1 MTKKFLAAM
10 LASGTAAIA
19 IQAPVAQAQTQPAQQ
34 DYAIAPQD
42 LGAALRLYSRIS
54 GREVLAASS
63 LVMGKRNARVEGR
76 LTADAALSRLLAG
89 TGLIADIVD
98 GAIVVRAGNADG
110 GAPGS
115 TDAGG
120 DDAPANEAI
129 VVTGSRI
136 RGAGPTGSPVVTI
149 DREAIEK
156 SGYGSVQQM
165 LQSLPQAFMGGSNE
179 TTTGATTRNG
189 TGNDATLGS
198 SINLRG
204 LGTNST
210 LVLIDGARPALGGV
224 GGLFADISLIPM
236 TAVERIEV
244 LTDGASAIYGADA
257 VAGVVN
263 LRLRNRFEGAET
275 ILRAGTAD
283 GDMTE
288 VQVSQLLGKKWSRG
302 HVVLAYQYS
311 DRGSLA
317 ASERAFAREDLR
329 PFGGPDY
336 RSIYAS
342 PGTIRAA
349 NDQLFGIPA
358 GQDGRNLTAAELLPG
373 VQNRRDNRAETD
385 ILPRQRVHSLSAAGE
400 YEISDGLT
408 FRASVLGA
416 QRKYRKVSNVTALR
430 TARVPVT
437 NPFYVD
443 PIGTNQPVQVTY
455 NFVNDVG
462 SQINEGRVRALST
475 SAGLEQ
481 AVGEWRIQI
490 GGAYG
495 VQKGKARTLNQVN
508 SARLAV
514 ALADTNPATAFKVF
528 GDGTA
533 NDPATSDFIR
543 GGVETIDDF
552 KTWSA
557 ALRADG
563 PLMRLPAGDIRLAV
577 GAEYRREAYDYYR
590 ILDTSTLTPSAGFY
604 PGFPGPR
611 HVKSVYAEML
621 LPLFGPDNERPGL
634 RKLDLTLAGRI
645 EDYNQ
650 FGRTENPKFSLR
662 WEPAQGVALRG
673 SYGTSFRA
681 PQFDELIGP
690 ALSLY
695 TTAAVPDPASPT
707 GSSNV
712 LALFGYAP
720 DIQPE
725 KATTWT
731 AGVDIAPP
739 SLPGFKAALT
749 YFDVDYRDRIGT
761 LTEDYLR
768 FLTNRDVF
776 GGVVTDNPPLDL
788 VQYYYNQPTFTNP
801 LGIAPGQVVAILD
814 GQTRNL
820 AREHQKGIDFDIGY
834 ATDLAGGTLDMGVSG
849 THIFSIR
856 KQLSPRSVSSDFVG
870 LYASPVEWR
879 LRGRLGWSRGG
890 FSANGFVN
898 FTDGYT
904 NQVAV
909 PVERVASWTTVDV
922 TLTQRIGRSADTADG
937 RGLQLGLAVQ
947 NLFDRDPP
955 FVNNRSQTSALGY
968 DPEKASPIGRM
979 ISLQAVVR
987 W

>member
-1 MTKKFLAAM
+1 MNKSLLAAFLATGCAVGA
-10 LASGTAAIA
+10 LF
-19 IQAPVAQAQTQPAQQ
+19 PVTAQAQTEQREYDIAAQP
-34 DYAIAPQD
+34 
-42 LGAALRLYSRIS
+42 LGDALREYSEIS
-54 GREVLAASS
+54 GRQILFATDLVKGRRSTSVRGRMSS
-63 LVMGKRNARVEGR
+63 DR
-76 LTADAALSRLLAG
+76 ALSRLLAG
-89 TGLIADIVD
+89 SGLLPELVD
-98 GAIVVRAGNADG
+98 GALILRAGNGAAADNGSTESGADG
-110 GAPGS
+110 
-115 TDAGG
+115 
-120 DDAPANEAI
+120 AI

-156 SGYGSVQQM
+156 SGYGTVQQI

-189 TGNDATLGS
+189 TGNDSTLGS

-210 LVLIDGARPALGGV
+210 LVLIDGARPALGGT
-224 GGLFADISLIPM
+224 GGLLADISLIPM

-263 LRLRNRFEGAET
+263 VRLRNRFEGAET

-288 VQVSQLLGKKWSRG
+288 VQFSQLLGKKWSGG
-302 HVVLAYQYS
+302 HFVLAYQYS
-311 DRGSLA
+311 DRGALS
-317 ASERAFAREDLR
+317 ASERDFAREDLR

-349 NDQLFGIPA
+349 NGLLFGIPA
-358 GQDGRNLTAAELLPG
+358 GQNGRALTAAQLLPG
-373 VQNRRDNRAETD
+373 VQNRRDNRADTD
-385 ILPRQRVHSLSAAGE
+385 ILPRQRVHSLYAAGE
-400 YEISDGLT
+400 FDITDSLT
-408 FRASVLGA
+408 FRANVLAA
-416 QRKYRKVSNVTALR
+416 QRSFSRLSNVTSLR

-443 PIGTNQPVQVTY
+443 PIGTRQPVQVTY

-462 SQINEGRVRALST
+462 PQINNGRVRAIST
-475 SAGLEQ
+475 SAGLEKGL
-481 AVGEWRIQI
+481 GEWRVQF
-490 GGAYG
+490 GGSFG
-495 VQKGKARTLNQVN
+495 IQKGKAFSRNLVN

-514 ALADTNPATAFKVF
+514 ALADTNPATSFNVF

-533 NDPATSDFIR
+533 NNPATIDFIR
-543 GGVETIDDF
+543 GSVETIDDY

-557 ALRADG
+557 ALRGDG
-563 PLMRLPAGDIRLAV
+563 PLFSLPAGDVRLAI
-577 GAEYRREAYDYYR
+577 GAEYRRERYDYFR
-590 ILDTSTLTPSAGFY
+590 VLDSNTLVPVAAPY

-611 HVKSVYAEML
+611 HVKSIYAEL
-621 LPLFGPDNERPGL
+621 LVPVFGPDNAVPGFH
-634 RKLDLTLAGRI
+634 KLDLTLAGRI

-650 FGRTENPKFSLR
+650 FGRTENPKFGLR
-662 WEPAQGVALRG
+662 WEPVAGIALRG

-695 TTAAVPDPASPT
+695 STLSVPDSASPT
-707 GSSNV
+707 GVSNV
-712 LALFGYAP
+712 LALFGYSQN
-720 DIQPE
+720 IRPE
-725 KATTWT
+725 KATSWT
-731 AGVDIAPP
+731 AGFDIAPP
-739 SLPGFKAALT
+739 SMPGLKASLT

-776 GGVVTDNPPLDL
+776 GGVVTDDPPLDL
-788 VQYYYNQPTFTNP
+788 VQFYYSQPTFTNP
-801 LGIAPGQVVAILD
+801 INIAPNEVVAILD

-820 AREHQKGIDFDIGY
+820 AREHQKGIDIDLGY
-834 ATDLAGGTLDMGVSG
+834 APEFAGGRLDLGVSG
-849 THIFSIR
+849 THIFSIV
-856 KQLSPRSVSSDFVG
+856 KQLSPGSVRSDFVG
-870 LYASPVEWR
+870 LYASPVKWR
-879 LRGRLGWSRGG
+879 LRGRLGWARDG
-890 FSANGFVN
+890 FSANAFVN
-898 FTDGYT
+898 YTDGYT
-904 NQVAV
+904 NQVVV
-909 PVERVASWTTVDV
+909 PIEQVSSWTTVDL
-922 TLTQRIGRSADTADG
+922 TLSQRIGGNPDAEGG
-937 RGLQLGLAVQ
+937 RGLQLSLAIQ

-955 FVNNRSQTSALGY
+955 YVNNKSQTSALGY
-968 DPEKASPIGRM
+968 DPEKASPLGRM
-979 ISLQAVVR
+979 ISVQAVVR

>member
-1 MTKKFLAAM
+1 MRKTLLATI
-10 LASGTAAIA
+10 LATGCASAALY
-19 IQAPVAQAQTQPAQQ
+19 APAAYAQADQRNYDIAAQPLA
-34 DYAIAPQD
+34 DAI
-42 LGAALRLYSRIS
+42 REYSEVS
-54 GREVLAASS
+54 GRQIIYAAE
-63 LVMGKRNARVEGR
+63 LVRDRHSKRLRGR
-76 LTADAALSRLLAG
+76 MPSDTALTRLLSG
-89 TGLIADIVD
+89 TGLSIDLVD
-98 GAIVVRAGNADG
+98 GTLVLREGNGDAGIE
-110 GAPGS
+110 GS
-115 TDAGG
+115 TEPDAG
-120 DDAPANEAI
+120 DAI
-129 VVTGSRI
+129 IVTGSRI
-136 RGAGPTGSPVVTI
+136 RDAGPTGSPVVTI

-156 SGYGSVQQM
+156 SGYSTVQQM
-165 LQSLPQAFMGGSNE
+165 LQSLPQAFGGGSNE
-179 TTTGATTRNG
+179 ATTGATTRNG

-236 TAVERIEV
+236 SAIERIEV

-288 VQVSQLLGKKWSRG
+288 VQFSQLLGKAWSGGRF
-302 HVVLAYQYS
+302 VLAYQYS
-311 DRGSLA
+311 ERGALA
-317 ASERAFAREDLR
+317 ASERDFAREDLR

-349 NDQLFGIPA
+349 NEQTFGIPA
-358 GQDGRNLTAAELLPG
+358 GQNGRALRREDLLSG

-385 ILPRQRVHSLSAAGE
+385 LLPRQRVHSLYASGE
-400 YEISDGLT
+400 FDIAESLT
-408 FRASVLGA
+408 FRANVLA
-416 QRKYRKVSNVTALR
+416 AERRYSRISNVTALR
-430 TARVPVT
+430 TARVPVS

-443 PIGTNQPVQVTY
+443 PIGTGQPVQVTY
-455 NFVNDVG
+455 SFVNDFG
-462 SQINEGRVRALST
+462 PQINSGRVRAIST
-475 SAGLEQ
+475 SAGLEKELG
-481 AVGEWRIQI
+481 AWRIQL

-495 VQKGKARTLNQVN
+495 VQKGKAATRNVVN

-514 ALADTNPATAFKVF
+514 ALADTNPATAFNVF
-528 GDGTA
+528 GDGSA
-533 NDPATSDFIR
+533 NNGATIDMIR
-543 GGVETIDDF
+543 GSIETIDDF

-563 PLMRLPAGDIRLAV
+563 PLFRLPAGDVRLAV
-577 GAEYRREAYDYYR
+577 GAEYRREAYDYFR
-590 ILDTSTLTPSAGFY
+590 VRDSSTPAPVAAPY

-611 HVKSVYAEML
+611 HVKSIYAEML
-621 LPLFGPDNERPGL
+621 IPLFGPGNEMSGFR
-634 RKLDLTLAGRI
+634 RLDVTLAGRI

-662 WEPAQGVALRG
+662 WEPVEGVALRG

-695 TTAAVPDPASPT
+695 TTTSVPDPASPT
-707 GSSNV
+707 GVSNV

-720 DIQPE
+720 NIQPE

-731 AGVDIAPP
+731 AGFDIAPAAI
-739 SLPGFKAALT
+739 PGLKAALT

-768 FLTNRDVF
+768 FLTDRAVF

-788 VQYYYNQPTFTNP
+788 VKYYYNQPTFTNP
-801 LGIAPGQVVAILD
+801 INIAPDQVVAILD

-820 AREHQKGIDFDIGY
+820 AREHQRGIDFDIGY
-834 ATDLAGGTLDMGVSG
+834 APQFAGGALDIGLGG
-849 THIFSIR
+849 THIFSIE
-856 KQLSPRSVSSDFVG
+856 KQLSPGAASSDFVG
-870 LYASPVEWR
+870 LYASPVKWR
-879 LRGRLGWSRGG
+879 LRGRLGWAKDG
-890 FSANGFVN
+890 FSANAFVN
-898 FTDGYT
+898 YTDGYT

-909 PVERVASWTTVDV
+909 PIERVASWTTVDL
-922 TLTQRIGRSADTADG
+922 TLSQRIGGDTAGPGG
-937 RGLQLGLAVQ
+937 RGLRLGLAIQ
-947 NLFDRDPP
+947 NLFDKDPP
-955 FVNNRSQTSALGY
+955 YVNNKSQTSALGY

-979 ISLQAVVR
+979 ISVQAVIQ

>member
-1 MTKKFLAAM
+1 MNKSFLAAF
-10 LASGTAAIA
+10 LATGCAIGA
-19 IQAPVAQAQTQPAQQ
+19 FCPVAAQAQAEQREYDIAAQP
-34 DYAIAPQD
+34 
-42 LGAALRLYSRIS
+42 LGDALREYSDVS
-54 GREVLAASS
+54 GRQILFASD
-63 LVMGKRNARVEGR
+63 LVKGR
-76 LTADAALSRLLAG
+76 RSTLVRGRMSADRALSRLLAG
-89 TGLIADIVD
+89 SGLSPELVEGTLIL
-98 GAIVVRAGNADG
+98 RAGNGAAADN
-110 GAPGS
+110 GS
-115 TDAGG
+115 TEIGADS
-120 DDAPANEAI
+120 AI

-156 SGYGSVQQM
+156 SGYGTVQQI

-189 TGNDATLGS
+189 TGNDSTLGS

-210 LVLIDGARPALGGV
+210 LVLIDGARPALGGT
-224 GGLFADISLIPM
+224 GGVFADISLIPM

-257 VAGVVN
+257 VAGVIN
-263 LRLRNRFEGAET
+263 LRLRNRFAGAET

-288 VQVSQLLGKKWSRG
+288 VQFSQLLGKKWNGG
-302 HVVLAYQYS
+302 HLVLAYQYS
-311 DRGSLA
+311 DRGALA
-317 ASERAFAREDLR
+317 ASERDFAREDLR

-349 NDQLFGIPA
+349 NGQLFGIPG
-358 GQDGRNLTAAELLPG
+358 GQNGRTLTAAQLLPG

-385 ILPRQRVHSLSAAGE
+385 LLPRQRVHSLYGAGE
-400 YEISDGLT
+400 FDITDSLT
-408 FRASVLGA
+408 FRASILAA
-416 QRKYRKVSNVTALR
+416 QRNYRRINNVTALR

-443 PIGTNQPVQVTY
+443 PIGTGQPVQVTY

-462 SQINEGRVRALST
+462 PQINEGRVRALST
-475 SAGLEQ
+475 SAGLEK
-481 AVGEWRIQI
+481 AIGAWRIQL

-495 VQKGKARTLNQVN
+495 IQKGKAYTRNSVN

-514 ALADTNPATAFKVF
+514 ALADTSPATSFNVF

-533 NDPATSDFIR
+533 NNQATIDYIR
-543 GGVETIDDF
+543 GSNQTIDTF

-563 PLMRLPAGDIRLAV
+563 PLFRLPAGDVRLAA
-577 GAEYRREAYDYYR
+577 GAEYRREANDYFR
-590 ILDTSTLTPSAGFY
+590 IQDQSTLAPVAAPY

-611 HVKSVYAEML
+611 HVKSIYAEIL
-621 LPLFGPDNERPGL
+621 VPVFGPDNEMPGFH
-634 RKLDLTLAGRI
+634 KVDLTLAGRI

-662 WEPAQGVALRG
+662 WEPVEGVALRG

-695 TTAAVPDPASPT
+695 TTLSVPDPASPT

-720 DIQPE
+720 NIQPE

-731 AGVDIAPP
+731 AGFDIAP
-739 SLPGFKAALT
+739 SSMPGFKASLT

-776 GGVVTDNPPLDL
+776 GGVVLDNPPLDL
-788 VQYYYNQPTFTNP
+788 VQFYYNQPSFTNP
-801 LGIAPGQVVAILD
+801 IAIAPNQVVAILD

-820 AREHQKGIDFDIGY
+820 AREHQKGIDIDLGY
-834 ATDLAGGTLDMGVSG
+834 APEFAGGRLDLGVSG
-849 THIFSIR
+849 THIFSII
-856 KQLSPRSVSSDFVG
+856 KQLSPGSASSDFVG
-870 LYASPVEWR
+870 LYASPVKWR
-879 LRGRLGWSRGG
+879 LRGRLGWAKGG
-890 FSANGFVN
+890 FSANAFVN
-898 FTDGYT
+898 YTDGYR
-904 NQVAV
+904 NQVAIPNEYV
-909 PVERVASWTTVDV
+909 SSWTTVDL
-922 TLTQRIGRSADTADG
+922 TLSQRIGQKADETDG
-937 RGLQLGLAVQ
+937 RGLQLSLALQ

-955 FVNNRSQTSALGY
+955 YVNNKSQTSALGY

-979 ISLQAVVR
+979 ISVQAVIR

>member
-1 MTKKFLAAM
+1 MKYKILAAM
-10 LASGTAAIA
+10 LASSTATIA
-19 IQAPVAQAQTQPAQQ
+19 IQAPTAQAQTQTERRSY
-34 DYAIAPQD
+34 DIAAQD
-42 LGAALRLYSRIS
+42 LGAALRSYSQIS
-54 GREVLAASS
+54 GREVVASS
-63 LVMGKRNARVEGR
+63 TIVAGKRSTRVQGR
-76 LTADAALSRLLAG
+76 LNADAALSRLLSG
-89 TGLIADIVD
+89 TGLVAELVD
-98 GAIVVRAGNADG
+98 GALVVREGNE
-110 GAPGS
+110 GAAEAGS
-115 TDAGG
+115 TDASG
-120 DDAPANEAI
+120 EAI
-129 VVTGSRI
+129 IVTGSRI
-136 RGAGPTGSPVVTI
+136 RGVGPTGSPIVTI

-156 SGYGSVQQM
+156 SGYGTVQQM
-165 LQSLPQAFMGGSNE
+165 LQSLPQAFGGGSNE

-263 LRLRNRFEGAET
+263 LRLRNRFEGGET

-288 VQVSQLLGKKWSRG
+288 VQFSQLLGKKWSGG
-302 HVVLAYQYS
+302 HLVLAYQYS
-311 DRGSLA
+311 DRGALA
-317 ASERAFAREDLR
+317 AAERDFAREDLR

-349 NDQLFGIPA
+349 NGQLFGIPA
-358 GQDGRNLTAAELLPG
+358 GQNGRSLTAAQLLPG

-385 ILPRQRVHSLSAAGE
+385 ILPRQRVHSLYAAGE
-400 YEISDGLT
+400 FEITGGLT
-408 FRASVLGA
+408 FRASILGA
-416 QRKYRKVSNVTALR
+416 QRKYRKETNVTALR

-443 PIGTNQPVQVTY
+443 PIGTRQPVQVTY

-462 SQINEGRVRALST
+462 PQINEGRVRALSA

-481 AVGEWRIQI
+481 TIGEWRIHV

-514 ALADTNPATAFKVF
+514 ALADTNPATSFNVF
-528 GDGTA
+528 GDGSA
-533 NDPATSDFIR
+533 NNPATIDYIR
-543 GGVETIDDF
+543 GGIETIDDF

-563 PLMRLPAGDIRLAV
+563 PLFRLPAGDVRLAA

-611 HVKSVYAEML
+611 HVKSIYAEL
-621 LPLFGPDNERPGL
+621 LVPIFGPDNAMPGFH
-634 RKLDLTLAGRI
+634 KLDLTLAGRI

-650 FGRTENPKFSLR
+650 FGRTENPKISAR
-662 WEPAQGVALRG
+662 WEPIEGIAVRA

-695 TTAAVPDPASPT
+695 TTATVPDPRSPT
-707 GSSNV
+707 GTSNV

-720 DIQPE
+720 NIQPE

-731 AGVDIAPP
+731 AGFDIAPR
-739 SLPGFKAALT
+739 SMPGLRASLT

-768 FLTNRDVF
+768 FLTNLDVF
-776 GGVVTDNPPLDL
+776 GGVVTDNPSLDL
-788 VQYYYNQPTFTNP
+788 VQFYYNQPTFTNP
-801 LGIAPGQVVAILD
+801 INIAPGQVVAILD

-820 AREHQKGIDFDIGY
+820 AREHQEGIDFEIGY
-834 ATDLAGGTLDMGVSG
+834 APELAGGTLDLGVSG

-856 KQLSPRSVSSDFVG
+856 KQLSPGSVSSDFVG
-870 LYASPVEWR
+870 LYASPVKWR
-879 LRGRLGWSRGG
+879 MRGRLGWSKGG
-890 FSANGFVN
+890 FAASAFVN
-898 FTDGYT
+898 YTDGYK
-904 NQVAV
+904 NQVV
-909 PVERVASWTTVDV
+909 IPNERVSAWTTVDL
-922 TLTQRIGRSADTADG
+922 TLSQRIGGNAADASG
-937 RGLQLGLAVQ
+937 RGLQLGLAIQ

-955 FVNNRSQTSALGY
+955 YVNNKSQTSALGY
-968 DPEKASPIGRM
+968 DPEKASPLGRM
-979 ISLQAVVR
+979 ISVQAVVR

>member
-1 MTKKFLAAM
+1 MNFKYFASVF
-10 LASGTAAIA
+10 ASGVAISALYAPAAC
-19 IQAPVAQAQTQPAQQ
+19 AQTQQSYDIAAQ
-34 DYAIAPQD
+34 P
-42 LGAALRLYSRIS
+42 LGEALRRYSELS
-54 GREVLAASS
+54 GRNVIAASD
-63 LVMGKRNARVEGR
+63 LVKGKRSGPVRGR
-76 LTADAALSRLLAG
+76 LSPETALSHLISG
-89 TGLIADIVD
+89 TGLTVELVD
-98 GAIVVRAGNADG
+98 GAWVVRAGNAIVED
-110 GAPGS
+110 GS
-115 TDAGG
+115 TDSAAGPSG
-120 DDAPANEAI
+120 EAI
-129 VVTGSRI
+129 IVTGSRI

-156 SGYGSVQQM
+156 SGYGSVTQL
-165 LQSLPQAFMGGSNE
+165 LQSIPQAFGGGSNE

-210 LVLIDGARPALGGV
+210 LVLIDGARPALGGT
-224 GGLFADISLIPM
+224 GGLFADISLIP
-236 TAVERIEV
+236 TSAVERIEV

-275 ILRAGTAD
+275 MLRAGTAD

-288 VQVSQLLGKKWSRG
+288 VQFSQLFGKAWGGGRF
-302 HVVLAYQYS
+302 VVAYQYS
-311 DRGSLA
+311 DRGALA
-317 ASERAFAREDLR
+317 ASERDFAREDLR

-349 NDQLFGIPA
+349 NGQIFGIPA
-358 GQDGRNLTAAELLPG
+358 GQDGRNLTAAQTLPG

-385 ILPRQRVHSLSAAGE
+385 ILPRQRVHSLYSSLEFDLGD
-400 YEISDGLT
+400 SLT
-408 FRASVLGA
+408 FRATVLAA
-416 QRKYRKVSNVTALR
+416 QRKYRRISNVTALR

-443 PIGTNQPVQVTY
+443 PLGTGQPVQVTY

-462 SQINEGRVRALST
+462 PQINEGRVRAIT
-475 SAGLEQ
+475 TTAGLEK
-481 AVGEWRIQI
+481 GIGDWRIQI
-490 GGAYG
+490 GGAFG
-495 VQKGKARTLNQVN
+495 MQRGKAYTRNVVN

-514 ALADTNPATAFKVF
+514 ALADTNPATSLNVF
-528 GDGTA
+528 GDGSA
-533 NDPATSDFIR
+533 NNPATIDFIR
-543 GGVETIDDF
+543 GSNQTIDTF
-552 KTWSA
+552 KSWSA

-563 PLMRLPAGDIRLAV
+563 PLFRLPAGEVRLAA
-577 GAEYRREAYDYYR
+577 GAEYRREANDYYR
-590 ILDTSTLTPSAGFY
+590 IQDLSTLAPVAAPY

-611 HVKSVYAEML
+611 HVKSLYAEL
-621 LPLFGPDNERPGL
+621 LVPLFGPDNARPGFH
-634 RKLDLTLAGRI
+634 RLDLTIAGRV

-650 FGRTENPKFSLR
+650 FGRTENPKLSAR
-662 WEPAQGVALRG
+662 WEPVPGIAIRG

-695 TTAAVPDPASPT
+695 TTLSVPDPASPT

-712 LALFGYAP
+712 LGLFGYAP
-720 DIQPE
+720 NIQPE

-731 AGVDIAPP
+731 AGFDIAPP
-739 SLPGFKAALT
+739 SMPGLRASLT

-776 GGVVTDNPPLDL
+776 GGVVIDNPPIDL
-788 VQYYYNQPTFTNP
+788 VQFYYNQPTFTNP
-801 LGIAPGQVVAILD
+801 IAIAPGQVVAILD

-820 AREHQKGIDFDIGY
+820 AREHQKGIDFDVGY
-834 ATDLAGGTLDMGVSG
+834 APEFAGGTLDIGLRG
-849 THIFSIR
+849 THIFSII
-856 KQLSPRSVSSDFVG
+856 KQLSPGAASSDFVG
-870 LYASPVEWR
+870 LYASPVKWR
-879 LRGRLGWSRGG
+879 LRGRLGWAKDG
-890 FSANGFVN
+890 FAANAFVN
-898 FTDGYT
+898 YTDGYR
-904 NQVAV
+904 NQVV
-909 PVERVASWTTVDV
+909 IPNERVAAWTTVD
-922 TLTQRIGRSADTADG
+922 LSLSQRIGEDAADAGG
-937 RGLQLGLAVQ
+937 RGLQLGLAIQ

-955 FVNNRSQTSALGY
+955 YVNNKSQTSALGY
-968 DPEKASPIGRM
+968 DPEKASPLGRM
-979 ISLQAVVR
+979 ISVQAIFR